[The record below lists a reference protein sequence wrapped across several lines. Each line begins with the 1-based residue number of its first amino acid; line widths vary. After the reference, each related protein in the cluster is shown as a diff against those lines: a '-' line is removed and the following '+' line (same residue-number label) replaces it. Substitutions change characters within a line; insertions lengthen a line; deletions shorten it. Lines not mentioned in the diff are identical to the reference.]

1 MSRKISRR
9 TWLGLAAGATAATL
23 PGRDWIFGLAQDGS
37 IVKAAAKPGAA
48 AWKPVFFTRRQAEG
62 IAVLT
67 DAIIPRTDT
76 PGARDARV
84 HEYIDLA
91 LSLDSESTQERFRTR
106 LKWMEKRAKRLYK
119 KKIGDLSPEECAE
132 FLAPLSDEHDKHPD
146 DLKEGAALFR
156 DLKSRTVFGY
166 YTSREGRVE
175 ELGLPAEVGMETWRG
190 CTHPDGH
197 RRTG

>member
-1 MSRKISRR
+1 MTQKISRR

-23 PGRDWIFGLAQDGS
+23 PGRDWIFGLTPDGT
-37 IVKAAAKPGAA
+37 IVKAAAKSGAST
-48 AWKPVFFTRRQAEG
+48 WKPVFFTKRQAEG

-91 LSLDSESTQERFRTR
+91 LSVNSESAQERFLAR
-106 LKWMEKRAKRLYK
+106 LKWMEKRSKKLYK
-119 KKIGDLSPEECAE
+119 KSIGDLSPEECTD
-132 FLAPLSDEHDKHPD
+132 FLAPFSDEHDKHSEE
-146 DLKEGAALFR
+146 LKEGASLFR
-156 DLKSRTVFGY
+156 DLKTRTVFGY

-175 ELGLPAEVGMETWRG
+175 ELGLPEKVGMETWQG
-190 CTHPDGH
+190 CSHPDGH
-197 RRTG
+197 ATD